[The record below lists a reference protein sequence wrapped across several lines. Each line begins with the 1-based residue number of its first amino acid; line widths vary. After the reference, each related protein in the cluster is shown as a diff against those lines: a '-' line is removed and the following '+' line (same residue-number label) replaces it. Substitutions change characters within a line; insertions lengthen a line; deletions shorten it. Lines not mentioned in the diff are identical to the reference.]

1 MQTAA
6 VANAGAP
13 APQERGL
20 SSLKS
25 EDFFRILVTE
35 MQQQDPL
42 APSETSDMISQVSQ
56 IRTIELS
63 DQLTGTLD
71 ALAQQQR
78 TANVSGLVGKFVS
91 AEVTAADGSKSTVQG
106 VVMAVRFDPD
116 GTTVLELDSGE
127 AVRAQD
133 VRHVTTVEA
142 VAAGL
147 GMETAP
153 ADAADEAAVAAL
165 AGNASDDKDGQ
176 TAKASIWKPW
186 RWMGN

>member
-106 VVMAVRFDPD
+106 VVMA
-116 GTTVLELDSGE
+116 
-127 AVRAQD
+127 
-133 VRHVTTVEA
+133 
-142 VAAGL
+142 
-147 GMETAP
+147 
-153 ADAADEAAVAAL
+153 
-165 AGNASDDKDGQ
+165 
-176 TAKASIWKPW
+176 
-186 RWMGN
+186 